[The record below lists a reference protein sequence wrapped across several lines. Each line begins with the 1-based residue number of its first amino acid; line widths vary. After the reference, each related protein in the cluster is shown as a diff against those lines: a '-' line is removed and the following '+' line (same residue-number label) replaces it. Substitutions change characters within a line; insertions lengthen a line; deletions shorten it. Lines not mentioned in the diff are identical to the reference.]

1 MPNGSYDMDDAS
13 ELKSGCALRITTEL
27 SSPPPPGLRTW
38 TRPRVIISERDAS
51 LSAKGVFVNEA
62 VGPYL
67 SLFGPVS

>member
-1 MPNGSYDMDDAS
+1 MPNASYDMDDAS

-38 TRPRVIISERDAS
+38 TRPRVITSEHDAS
-51 LSAKGVFVNEA
+51 GTAKGVFARES